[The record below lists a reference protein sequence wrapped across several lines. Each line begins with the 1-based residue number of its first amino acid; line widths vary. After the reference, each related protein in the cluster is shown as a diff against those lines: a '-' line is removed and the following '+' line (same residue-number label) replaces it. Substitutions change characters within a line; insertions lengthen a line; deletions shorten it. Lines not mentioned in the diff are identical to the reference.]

1 MGGVVEG
8 AALDIDIGS
17 LLQQRYEPVGG
28 ACHPGLGQL
37 LVIERQGE
45 HLKDVAGG
53 TKSGKQI
60 WRSAGAI
67 E

>member
-17 LLQQRYEPVGG
+17 LLQQRHEPVGG
-28 ACHPGLGQL
+28 ASHPRLGQP
-37 LVIERQGE
+37 LVIQRQGE
-45 HLKDVAGG
+45 HLEDVAGG
-53 TKSGKQI
+53 TKPGKQI
-60 WRSAGAI
+60 GRGAGAL

>member
-8 AALDIDIGS
+8 AALDIDIGG
-17 LLQQRYEPVGG
+17 LFQQRHEPVGG
-28 ACHPGLGQL
+28 ACHPGLGQP

-45 HLKDVAGG
+45 HLEDVAGG
-53 TKSGKQI
+53 TKPGKHI
-60 WRSAGAI
+60 WRCAGTL